1 MYGKNLKARNASVNS
16 EPGKD
21 CWTEVEEKEEEE
33 EGGSISWSTFLRW
46 TAQCS
51 VLSKQAM
58 FVMAQAR
65 AEQART
71 GNCK

>member
-1 MYGKNLKARNASVNS
+1 MYGKNLKSRNASVNS

-21 CWTEVEEKEEEE
+21 CWSEVEEKEEEKE
-33 EGGSISWSTFLRW
+33 EGGSISRSTFLRW

-65 AEQART
+65 ARQGE
-71 GNCK
+71 NWKL